1 MEGGEVCA
9 ASSRCRSGSVK
20 VEGGSADKRPI
31 SLSSESH
38 TSAAVSVLAACSVR
52 QLRVQS
58 ERLSERP
65 NDISKRESG
74 AKSRRVRGQS
84 RVGRGRGCWP
94 GREPGAAV
102 CGTRAATL
110 GIRSGHALP
119 WRGPERC
126 GAARSWPSLRP
137 VSAISLVKRPKRGR
151 SLRAHPAHRPASAG
165 GVGRPSPQATLGRTL
180 APAAR
185 EADWAR
191 CRPSVKKQQTAR
203 PAAAPHVS
211 TAHVSSPDT
220 P

>member
-1 MEGGEVCA
+1 MFSSA
-9 ASSRCRSGSVK
+9 ATGSERTLEREAKRHQQKGKWRKVSARSGSV
-20 VEGGSADKRPI
+20 
-31 SLSSESH
+31 
-38 TSAAVSVLAACSVR
+38 
-52 QLRVQS
+52 Q
-58 ERLSERP
+58 
-65 NDISKRESG
+65 SG
-74 AKSRRVRGQS
+74 AGQRLLAGARARGGGLWDMGGN
-84 RVGRGRGCWP
+84 VGDP
-94 GREPGAAV
+94 F
-102 CGTRAATL
+102 GTRSSLARA
-110 GIRSGHALP
+110 RAL
-119 WRGPERC
+119 RG

-165 GVGRPSPQATLGRTL
+165 GVGRPSPQATPGRTL